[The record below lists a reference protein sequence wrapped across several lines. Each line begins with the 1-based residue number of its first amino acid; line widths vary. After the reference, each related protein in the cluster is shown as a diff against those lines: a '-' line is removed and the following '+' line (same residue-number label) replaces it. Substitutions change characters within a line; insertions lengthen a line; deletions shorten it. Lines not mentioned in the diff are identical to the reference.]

1 VPPTTTLFRIS
12 LLHTHPIHRGKKKE
26 EITSKHIGIVAAAWP
41 TAALKK
47 TLVDQN
53 KREAAADSS
62 SRQQL
67 RNFFLL
73 FG

>member
-26 EITSKHIGIVAAAWP
+26 EITSKHIGIVAETGPA

-53 KREAAADSS
+53 KREAADSS